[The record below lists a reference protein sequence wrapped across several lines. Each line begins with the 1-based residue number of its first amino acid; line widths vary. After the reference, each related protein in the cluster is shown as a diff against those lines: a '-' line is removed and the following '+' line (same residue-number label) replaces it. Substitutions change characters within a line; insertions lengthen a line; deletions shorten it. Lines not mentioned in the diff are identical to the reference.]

1 MITLYLEKNDDKSS
15 RVRELFDELAVARRE
30 VYDKSPL
37 PENATL
43 PVVVD
48 DGRRIEG
55 LSAIEEYVDELSRY
69 LGEWQ
74 KFQSDAC
81 YCNERGE
88 VE

>member
-1 MITLYLEKNDDKSS
+1 VITLHLKKNDGESS
-15 RVRELFDELAVARRE
+15 RVRELFDELAIARRE
-30 VYDKSPL
+30 VYDASSL
-37 PENATL
+37 PA
-43 PVVVD
+43 VVD
-48 DGRRIEG
+48 DGRTIEG
-55 LSAIEEYVDELSRY
+55 LKAIENYVDELSSY